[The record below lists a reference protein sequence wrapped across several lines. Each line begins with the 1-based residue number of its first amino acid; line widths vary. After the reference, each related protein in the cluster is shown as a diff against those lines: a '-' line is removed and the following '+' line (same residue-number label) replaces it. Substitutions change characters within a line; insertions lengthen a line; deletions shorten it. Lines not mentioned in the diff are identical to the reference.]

1 MWFQRLLIYDP
12 AKRLTAKG
20 ALDHPYF
27 ADMKTNRDQAAAAAA
42 VADAELEQ
50 LAWGENAF
58 QQIVKADDSLDERN
72 HHLDD
77 SLTDD

>member
-27 ADMKTNRDQAAAAAA
+27 ADMKTNRDQAAS
-42 VADAELEQ
+42 VSAESGGAKLEQ
-50 LAWGENAF
+50 LAWAEKEEEEKKRMLSN
-58 QQIVKADDSLDERN
+58 R
-72 HHLDD
+72 
-77 SLTDD
+77 

>member
-27 ADMKTNRDQAAAAAA
+27 ADMKTNRDQAAAA

-50 LAWGENAF
+50 LAWGENVF
-58 QQIVKADDSLDERN
+58 QQIVKADDTLDECN
-72 HHLDD
+72 YHLDH

>member
-27 ADMKTNRDQAAAAAA
+27 ADMKTNRDQAASASAGGAK
-42 VADAELEQ
+42 LEQ
-50 LAWGENAF
+50 LAWAEKEEEEEGSDGEEGNC
-58 QQIVKADDSLDERN
+58 
-72 HHLDD
+72 
-77 SLTDD
+77 